1 MSLGFIVLCC
11 QEFEYAQIKW
21 TYVFINVQF
30 NGVILQA
37 VIEQLKGNRGFGVS
51 YYKEGSFLGK
61 RSRSGVST
69 YCDDK
74 TLIPGHA
81 LETS

>member
-1 MSLGFIVLCC
+1 MSLGFVVLCL

-21 TYVFINVQF
+21 TCVFINVQF
-30 NGVILQA
+30 IGGTLWTV
-37 VIEQLKGNRGFGVS
+37 VEWLKGNRGFGVS
-51 YYKEGSFLGK
+51 YYKEGSLLGK
-61 RSRSGVST
+61 RPRSGVST
-69 YCDDK
+69 NCDDK